1 MDNTTASSSAALQP
15 DDVLMETNELASM
28 LHTAEA
34 TAIKW
39 TNRKKNAIPCI
50 KLGWRTRRYSRN
62 AVLAWIAAQG
72 GNGKKS

>member
-1 MDNTTASSSAALQP
+1 MDNTTVSSPPALQS
-15 DDVLMETNELASM
+15 DDVLMETNEVSSM
-28 LHTAEA
+28 LHIAEA

-50 KLGWRTRRYSRN
+50 KLGWRTRRYSRA
-62 AVLAWIAAQG
+62 AVLAWIATQG